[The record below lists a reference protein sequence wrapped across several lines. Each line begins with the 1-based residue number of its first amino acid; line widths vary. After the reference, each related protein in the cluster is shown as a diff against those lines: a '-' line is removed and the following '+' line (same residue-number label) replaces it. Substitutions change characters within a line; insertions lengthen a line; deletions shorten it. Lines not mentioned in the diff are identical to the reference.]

1 MADERYILKRDQKLD
16 PHGQPLN
23 RQFNASRLAERSI
36 DELLGLCKGI
46 ISDGVVSPEE
56 ASFLARWVDQQRATI
71 HLWPVNVLASRIG
84 RMLEDGR
91 IDEEERKELFDL
103 LGQIAAGGSPQE
115 IATTLATT
123 LPLTTPPPSILF
135 PDRAFCFTGKFFFGT
150 RATCQRAIVE
160 RGGILHQNPIQQ
172 THFLVIGTLGST
184 DWLHSTH
191 GRKIEHAVK
200 LNETGSPIA
209 IVSEKQWTDHL

>member
-1 MADERYILKRDQKLD
+1 MADERYLLKRDQKLD

-56 ASFLARWVDQQRATI
+56 AAFLARWVDQQRVAI
-71 HLWPVNVLASRIG
+71 HLWPVNVMASRID
-84 RMLEDGR
+84 RMLDDGR
-91 IDEEERKELFDL
+91 IDDDERQELFDL
-103 LGQIAAGGSPQE
+103 LGQIAAGGSSKE
-115 IATTLATT
+115 VASTLSTA
-123 LPLTTPPPSILF
+123 LPLTTPAPLIIF

-150 RATCQRAIVE
+150 RSACQRAIAE

-200 LNETGSPIA
+200 LSEAGSPIS
-209 IVSEKQWTDHL
+209 IVSEERWTAHL

>member
-1 MADERYILKRDQKLD
+1 MADKEYVLKRDQKRD
-16 PHGQPLN
+16 PHGQPQN

-56 ASFLARWVDQQRATI
+56 AAFLARWVDQQRAAI
-71 HLWPVNVLASRIG
+71 HLWPVNVLASRID

-91 IDEEERKELFDL
+91 IDDDERKELFEL

-115 IATTLATT
+115 VASALSTT
-123 LPLTTPPPSILF
+123 LPLSTPAPLIIF
-135 PDRAFCFTGKFFFGT
+135 ADRAFCFTGKFFFGT
-150 RATCQRAIVE
+150 RAACQRAIVE
-160 RGGILHQNPIQQ
+160 RGGALHQNPIQQ
-172 THFLVIGTLGST
+172 TDFLVIGTLGST

-200 LNETGSPIA
+200 LSETGSPIA
-209 IVSEKQWTDHL
+209 IVSEEQWTAHL